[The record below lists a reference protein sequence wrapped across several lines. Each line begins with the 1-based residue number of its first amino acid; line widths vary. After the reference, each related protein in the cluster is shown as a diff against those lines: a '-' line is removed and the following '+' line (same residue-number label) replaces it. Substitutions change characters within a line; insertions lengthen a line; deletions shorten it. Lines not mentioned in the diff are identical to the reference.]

1 MKTKIAFK
9 QVYEEFQPQIRHYL
23 ARLVGPHEAEDVAQE
38 VFAKVGRSLGD
49 FKGEA
54 KPRARESC

>member
-23 ARLVGPHEAEDVAQE
+23 SRLVGPHEAEDVAQE
-38 VFAKVGRSLGD
+38 VFAKVSRQSGR
-49 FKGEA
+49 F
-54 KPRARESC
+54 